1 MIETVKTM
9 FDGFVHWAKPADG
22 CKEIRIGDFVELGE
36 DAPEEA
42 KESYRKYI
50 SLISRHLL
58 SNDDLIIE
66 NLRIVGIAETA
77 TGKSR
82 EQLEIVMRLI
92 ADGWIDNDPFIKV
105 RGNKE

>member
-1 MIETVKTM
+1 MIETIYTMVK
-9 FDGFVHWAKPADG
+9 GFEKWAKHPAP
-22 CKEIRIGDFVELGE
+22 IGEFVEIE
-36 DAPEEA
+36 KNAPEEA

-50 SLISRHLL
+50 KLISHHLL
-58 SNDDLIIE
+58 SNNDLIIE

-105 RGNKE
+105 RRNKE